1 MMQGCALCGYIEMP
15 RIPLSKE
22 IIRKKK
28 LINLGQAQV
37 HWKYTERHP
46 KRENKIQM
54 KSNKMQAVQHSNK
67 TKRSESKAGEGE
79 VACSHSN

>member
-1 MMQGCALCGYIEMP
+1 MMQGCALCGYIEKP
-15 RIPLSKE
+15 KIPLSKE

-28 LINLGQAQV
+28 VDKFGSSPSTLEV
-37 HWKYTERHP
+37 HKRHP
-46 KRENKIQM
+46 KRENRIQM